1 MAKRLNASLG
11 EFLIVLGIAMVPPLL
26 SIVRYYLGSLE
37 QVDNLDV
44 AYCSVSFA
52 YSFLVTASL
61 YYGCRYIFMIF
72 NRKMPW
78 DEAGLRRLFPEL
90 LVIFSYTT
98 LVQFILLTAFGQT
111 EVFEGHPLTA
121 SLYFENIFFGNTITL
136 IVMAIIE
143 GVYLFRAWKESL
155 VHAEKLKSQ
164 SLKSQFD
171 SLRGQ
176 LDPHF
181 MFNSLNVL
189 SSLIDKDP
197 RKAQHF
203 IDDFARVYR
212 YVLEVKDEMVVPLHR
227 ELQVLDSYLNLQKIR
242 FGEGISVK
250 KNIAAHHLDQYVPPL
265 SIQELVSNALK
276 HNEAS
281 ISKPLIIEVRSNGNS
296 LVVENNLQLR
306 GEKAVSTATG
316 LKNLRERYRL
326 LTSQKVSFRIL
337 DHQYRAEIP
346 LIESEQ

>member
-1 MAKRLNASLG
+1 MAKRLNPNVG
-11 EFLIVLGIAMVPPLL
+11 EFLIVVGISVVPTLL
-26 SIVRYYLGSLE
+26 SVVRYYLDSLHAPDE
-37 QVDNLDV
+37 ISVQ
-44 AYCSVSFA
+44 YCSVSIS

-61 YYGCRYIFMIF
+61 YYGCRFIFLQF
-72 NRKMPW
+72 NRRMPW
-78 DEAGLRRLFPEL
+78 SEYGLKRLLPEI

-98 LVQFILLTAFGQT
+98 VTQFLIFSAFAGTA
-111 EVFEGHPLTA
+111 VFEGEELTP

-143 GVYLFRAWKESL
+143 SVYLFRAWKASL
-155 VHAEKLKSQ
+155 LQTEQLRSE

-171 SLRGQ
+171 SLKGQ

-189 SSLIDKDP
+189 SSLVEKDP
-197 RKAQHF
+197 EKSQHF

-212 YVLEVKDEMVVPLHR
+212 YVLEVKDQMVVPLHR

-242 FGEGISVK
+242 FSEGISVK
-250 KNIAAHHLDQYVPPL
+250 RDIDSEHLEQFVPPL
-265 SIQELVSNALK
+265 SLQELVSNAIK

-281 ISKPLIIEVRSNGNS
+281 TSKPLEIHLRSEGRYI
-296 LVVENNLQLR
+296 VVENNLQLR
-306 GEKAVSTATG
+306 GERPASTGTG
-316 LKNLRERYRL
+316 LPNLKKRYQL
-326 LTSQKVSFRIL
+326 LTSHKPSFRIV
-337 DHQYRAEIP
+337 DHRYRAEIP